1 MNMRDYSTL
10 HLDTNSSK
18 GTALLSLFLHFTVT
32 VEWSIGYR
40 LGVHVQLIYRL
51 LIDCSICCLKSSEQY
66 FSYDE
71 NKYSNERSCR
81 WKGNSGMGLW
91 VDI

>member
-32 VEWSIGYR
+32 IELSIGYR
-40 LGVHVQLIYRL
+40 LGVHVPLIYRL
-51 LIDCSICCLKSSEQY
+51 LIDCCLKSSEQY
-66 FSYDE
+66 FS
-71 NKYSNERSCR
+71 
-81 WKGNSGMGLW
+81 
-91 VDI
+91 